1 MSHRLLAAAAVA
13 GGLVVSAPAA
23 FAQDESM
30 KLAKPDVTPAM
41 HDVAAADLAWDD
53 LEVPGFLP
61 GMKIALIHGDP
72 SVADEPYTARF
83 AFPDGYKF
91 PPHWHPLAENVT
103 VLEGTVLL
111 AIGKKFDDS
120 KLKSYAP
127 GDYLF
132 IAGENP
138 HYGLVKGR
146 TVVQAH
152 GIGPF
157 ETIVVEGQGLSP

>member
-13 GGLVVSAPAA
+13 VGLVVSATAA
-23 FAQDESM
+23 FAQDEPM
-30 KLAKPDVTPAM
+30 ARHDATPAM
-41 HDVAAADLAWDD
+41 QDVAAADLAWDD
-53 LEVPGFLP
+53 VEVLGFPP

-83 AFPDGYKF
+83 AFPDGSKF
-91 PPHWHPLAENVT
+91 PPHWHSRAENTT

-111 AIGKKFDDS
+111 AMGKKFDDS

-132 IAGENP
+132 IAAENP

-146 TVVQAH
+146 TVVQVH

-157 ETIVVEGQGLSP
+157 DTTVVEGQGMSP